1 MSEAIFVFMAAATGL
16 AVSMLLSVLFHIHI
30 SPIITGLT
38 ITAIGFIFFK
48 DLIRKYL

>member
-1 MSEAIFVFMAAATGL
+1 MSDIIFTIMAACAGL